1 MFLRELLQRVDKLID
16 GLLWVW
22 KYTATHATR
31 RVIDDAFFVVTVSI
45 VEAALLFT
53 ALAAGYILFGGR

>member
-1 MFLRELLQRVDKLID
+1 MFLRELLLRIDRVID

-31 RVIDDAFFVVTVSI
+31 RVLDDAFFVVTVSI
-45 VEAALLFT
+45 VEAAIFF
-53 ALAAGYILFGGR
+53 AVLAVSYLLFGGH